1 MDTSTVITTDKL
13 CKHFSVPVQK
23 SGVGNALKQ
32 FVRKQQ
38 KIVRAVHN
46 VTLSVQKGEFIG
58 FLGPNGAGKTTT
70 LKMLTGI
77 LHPTHGSAR
86 VLAYT
91 PHERNYNFLQRISL
105 VSGQKQLLMPD
116 LPPLDS
122 FALLKEI
129 YDIPKIDYSKRLD
142 EMVTL
147 LGLEKVLTTQVRRLS
162 LGEKMKSELVA
173 ALLHNPEILFLDE
186 PTIGL
191 DVVSQN
197 NIWQFLHDHNVKNN
211 STIVLT
217 SHYLEDIQRLCK
229 RVVII
234 NSGEKIYDG
243 DLSKLIASA
252 GNYKN
257 VHCVFSKKI
266 DGSILKQFGT
276 LVEHDDMSAVVR
288 IDQSKLKV
296 IIPKI
301 IESLPIDDLSI
312 TSPEAR
318 DVIASLYEKVAQ

>member
-1 MDTSTVITTDKL
+1 METVVIESSKL
-13 CKHFSVPVQK
+13 SKYFSVPVQK
-23 SGVGNALKQ
+23 TGIGNALKQ
-32 FVRKQQ
+32 FVHPEQ
-38 KIVRAVHN
+38 KIVHAVN
-46 VTLSVQKGEFIG
+46 DITLSIHKGEFVG

-70 LKMLTGI
+70 LKMLSGI
-77 LHPTHGSAR
+77 LHPTHGSVH
-86 VLAYT
+86 VLGYT
-91 PHERNYNFLQRISL
+91 PHERNYDFLRKISF

-129 YDIPKIDYSKRLD
+129 YGIPKSDYTRRLD

-173 ALLHNPEILFLDE
+173 ALLHNPDVLFLDE

-197 NIWQFLHDHNVKNN
+197 NIWRFLHEHNVKNN
-211 STIVLT
+211 STIILT

-243 DLSKLIASA
+243 DLTKLITSA

-257 VHCVFSKKI
+257 VHCVFSKNI
-266 DGSILKQFGT
+266 DQSTLKQFGT
-276 LVEHDDMSAVVR
+276 IIEYDGTSAVIR
-288 IDQSKLKV
+288 INQRKSKE
-296 IIPKI
+296 IIPNLL
-301 IESLPIDDLSI
+301 ESLPIDDISI

-318 DVIASLYEKVAQ
+318 DVIATLYESVAK